1 MKIRLVAHEMYP
13 VYRRA
18 DWTTGSGTEVEVSEE
33 LWDKYIE
40 AKGEFYTYLDALE
53 EVVLKQHRN
62 GI

>member
-13 VYRRA
+13 VYRSS
-18 DWTTGSGTEVEVSEE
+18 GGPELGTEVEVSEE

>member
-1 MKIRLVAHEMYP
+1 MRNMRIKLVAHDMYP
-13 VYRRA
+13 VYR
-18 DWTTGSGTEVEVSEE
+18 SSVEVGTECEIPEE

-53 EVVLKQHRN
+53 EIVLKQHKN